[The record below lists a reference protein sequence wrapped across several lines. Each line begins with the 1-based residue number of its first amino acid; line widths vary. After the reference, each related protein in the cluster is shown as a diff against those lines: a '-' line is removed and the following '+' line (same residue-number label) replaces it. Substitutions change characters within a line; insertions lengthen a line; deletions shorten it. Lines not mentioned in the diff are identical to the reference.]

1 MIPIDTHELYTEYR
15 PLLFSIAYRML
26 GSVMDAEDMIQDT
39 FLALEHVDGERVDS
53 MKSYLCKM
61 MTNRCLDHLKSARK
75 QREIYIGPWLPEPL
89 LTEGAVGSSGGDPL
103 ETVMTHDHLS
113 IACLTLI
120 ERLSPSERAVFVL
133 REALGF
139 DYEEIADTVGKTP
152 AACRKILSRVKQK
165 LGPDLPQAAPDYE
178 RHRDLLT
185 RFVTAIGSGDHE
197 ALLSLLA
204 ADVTLY
210 SDGGGRVLAAI
221 RPVHSPAHV
230 AAFLFGIARTQGAEG
245 YEIRFADVNGAPGLL
260 FAKEGQTDTVFS
272 LAERDGQIVGVYI
285 VRNPDKLSHL

>member
-1 MIPIDTHELYTEYR
+1 MNDLYRAYR

-26 GSVMDAEDMIQDT
+26 GTVMDAKDMIHDS
-39 FLALEHVDGERVDS
+39 FLALERVEGGQVGN

-61 MTNRCLDHLKSARK
+61 VTNRCLDHLRSARK
-75 QREIYIGPWLPEPL
+75 KREVYVGPWLPEPL
-89 LTEGAVGSSGGDPL
+89 LTDSWGASGSEDPL
-103 ETVMTHDHLS
+103 ETAVTRDHLS
-113 IACLTLI
+113 IACLNLI
-120 ERLSPSERAVFVL
+120 EQLSPPERAVFVL

-139 DYEEIADTVGKTP
+139 DYEEIADVLGKTP
-152 AACRKILSRVKQK
+152 AACRKIQSRVKQK

-197 ALLSLLA
+197 ALLALLA

-221 RPVHSPAHV
+221 RPLQSPAHV
-230 AAFLFGIARTQGAEG
+230 AAFLLGIARNQAADG
-245 YEIRFADVNGAPGLL
+245 YQVRFAEVNGAPGLIL
-260 FAKEGQTDTVFS
+260 EKEGRADSVFS
-272 LAERDGQIVGVYI
+272 LAENGGRISGVFI
-285 VRNPDKLSHL
+285 MRNPDKLLHL